1 MKKVITTAILALSVA
16 AASAFEVGVTAG
28 NDFSG
33 TNRMYGGVTVGKSL
47 GPLTGTLGYQRSAVS
62 ANNQNRFSLVGGYD
76 VLNVWNVTV
85 TPTVGV
91 AYVNNSASSN
101 GLAVTAGAELSMPV
115 MKRVDAVVDY
125 TYQIGQ
131 SRVSAN
137 DGSRLSLGLRYT
149 F

>member
-16 AASAFEVGVTAG
+16 AASAFEVGVVAG
-28 NDFSG
+28 NDLSG
-33 TNRMYGGVTVGKSL
+33 DNRMFGGVTVGKSL
-47 GPLTGTLGYQRSAVS
+47 GPLTGTLGYQRTAVG
-62 ANNQNRFSLVGGYD
+62 ANNQNRFSLTGGYD
-76 VLNVWNVTV
+76 VFSVLNVTV

-101 GLAVTAGAELSMPV
+101 GMAVTVGSEFSMPV
-115 MKRVDAVVDY
+115 MKKVDAVVDY
-125 TYQIGQ
+125 TYQVGQ
-131 SRVSAN
+131 SRVSAS